1 MLCGTRFSEPK
12 CQRQSTD
19 YLPYLIYGYGICAR
33 LCSLEM
39 SLFLYF
45 HLIYSRIFTLN
56 SILAFRVYVV
66 RASCFGR
73 LFVAFILILS
83 VCLSVSVNVCASV
96 YIVCVQFALC
106 IEFLYFTNVKL
117 CITISLLFYY
127 IFHVYFLYYVKFKLV
142 LYVANACSIAF
153 YILCPLLLLFVVVVA
168 YVFNNFFFR
177 FFFLLKTSLNIFHA

>member
-56 SILAFRVYVV
+56 SILAFRVYVI

-96 YIVCVQFALC
+96 YIVCTIC
-106 IEFLYFTNVKL
+106 IVHRISIFYKCQTLYHNIAAILLHISCLF
-117 CITISLLFYY
+117 SLL
-127 IFHVYFLYYVKFKLV
+127 
-142 LYVANACSIAF
+142 C
-153 YILCPLLLLFVVVVA
+153 
-168 YVFNNFFFR
+168 
-177 FFFLLKTSLNIFHA
+177 